1 VTGIYGLLI
10 ACNSFDRLHGSNFT
24 MDTILPSDVLTGGW
38 ELACYGFTVLAA
50 FFGYLMLPR

>member
-1 VTGIYGLLI
+1 MTAIYLLFI
-10 ACNSFDRLHGSNFT
+10 AGFSFDRLSGSKCT

-50 FFGYLMLPR
+50 FFGYLLLPR